1 MAKSS
6 RATSNKKNHQALRR
20 KIFDPAD
27 LARNERLNAKLQEL
41 IAQPKQKDLEI
52 MDVEPG
58 MKTPYR
64 ILDPAHDF
72 YVQSQCSW
80 HLFPETKVADS
91 AEQQPEDALVEDM
104 DVDGSTEKKTSSSRK
119 RAIRVQ
125 KKRRGKAQS
134 TILFPKFDKTRRSNK
149 KGKGKK

>member
-52 MDVEPG
+52 MDIEQGMRFSHISYDPG
-58 MKTPYR
+58 
-64 ILDPAHDF
+64 HD
-72 YVQSQCSW
+72 
-80 HLFPETKVADS
+80 L
-91 AEQQPEDALVEDM
+91 L
-104 DVDGSTEKKTSSSRK
+104 
-119 RAIRVQ
+119 
-125 KKRRGKAQS
+125 
-134 TILFPKFDKTRRSNK
+134 
-149 KGKGKK
+149 

>member
-52 MDVEPG
+52 MDVEQGLRFSHISYDPG
-58 MKTPYR
+58 
-64 ILDPAHDF
+64 HD
-72 YVQSQCSW
+72 
-80 HLFPETKVADS
+80 L
-91 AEQQPEDALVEDM
+91 L
-104 DVDGSTEKKTSSSRK
+104 
-119 RAIRVQ
+119 
-125 KKRRGKAQS
+125 
-134 TILFPKFDKTRRSNK
+134 
-149 KGKGKK
+149 